1 MERETEDRS
10 VSSEDKCKSE
20 PAKEVFQEDG
30 VPQMKE
36 TSRFDGTSPKKD
48 DGSNSEPADFQ
59 RGCFESE
66 VAAQRMEGCGSE
78 VSELQMEMR
87 SLQQELGKCQIE
99 LKRVQ
104 KQLDQSL
111 RLQRST
117 ESFNHDLRR
126 QVEELSAELHER
138 KKKEKSRVEAETQ
151 TEDYGQLET
160 DYSYYYSGYYPAA
173 AEPLLN
179 TATEIQETSEMC
191 AITTETETT
200 SLQQSNEV
208 TNITDTEVVDSNNS
222 SIAAMLRATAE
233 EAVTQTGF
241 VFDESSG
248 MYYDHSTG
256 FYYDSTSQLYYDANT
271 GIYYYYDDNSGKYQF
286 HSRIE
291 LSTVQPGQSANDQEK
306 INKWKSKRTAEKLEA
321 QAKCLNLIKSQ
332 NHSGV
337 KVRPKAVKDQEEL
350 NMEKRGEKKARRS
363 RSRSRTLHSRSRSR
377 TRRSR
382 SHSRTRRSLSR
393 SRTRRSLSRSRTH
406 RSLSR
411 SRTHRSRSRSRT
423 RRSCS
428 QSRTGRSRSQSSCSR
443 SRTGR
448 SRSRSRTR
456 CSRSRSR
463 TQRSR
468 SRSRARQSRSLSR
481 TRHSQSRRPNRA
493 HSEEKKKKKKRKKRR
508 KRSHTQRDWSSNS
521 ADINSESEPE
531 EGEILQ
537 SRSKKYPSI
546 SSSSASPSPSPVTSP
561 VSYSPETDMQLMEE
575 GWPPCVRVI
584 VVRSPVLQPGNLF
597 ILTADSI
604 ATIGRE
610 KDMDHA
616 IRIPEMGVSKCHA
629 EVYFDQDHQC
639 YMLVDRGSQNGTV
652 LNGNR
657 ILQPKVR
664 CDPCPL
670 THGDEVKL
678 GETVLSFHIHMGSD
692 TCDACEPG
700 QVRAHLSY
708 RRPEEN
714 LGIVLSKEDKEL
726 QRQRQ
731 LKQIKLKYGLK
742 NSAYDGSCVLSN
754 KYKDRAENRRQ
765 TVGSEGTF
773 YRDDAPAS
781 VHVEISDKNKGHQM
795 LKRMG
800 WKSGE
805 GLGRDGGGITEPVDV
820 QVRVPQSGL
829 GCGAIFAVDEVPAGR
844 SRRQQNWEHARERF
858 QDADPDQAKTDSGDL
873 LLSDP

>member
-1 MERETEDRS
+1 MAKFQRVWSMERETDVALQMEEKS
-10 VSSEDKCKSE
+10 VSLEDKCKSE
-20 PAKEVFQEDG
+20 PAVFQEDEI
-30 VPQMKE
+30 PDPLMTE
-36 TSRFDGTSPKKD
+36 TSRFEEPSLRKD
-48 DGSNSEPADFQ
+48 DGSKAEPAVPQDICL
-59 RGCFESE
+59 GSE
-66 VAAQRMEGCGSE
+66 VAGQKMEGCGSE
-78 VSELQMEMR
+78 VSDLQMEMR

-117 ESFNHDLRR
+117 ESFNHDLRQ

-151 TEDYGQLET
+151 TEDYTQVET
-160 DYSYYYSGYYPAA
+160 DYSYYYSGYYQAA
-173 AEPLLN
+173 AEPALN
-179 TATEIQETSEMC
+179 TATEIQETSDPV
-191 AITTETETT
+191 TTETATASLPQSDDVT
-200 SLQQSNEV
+200 SMA
-208 TNITDTEVVDSNNS
+208 DTEVVVSSSS

-233 EAVTQTGF
+233 EAVSQTGF

-256 FYYDSTSQLYYDANT
+256 FYYDSSSQLYYDANT
-271 GIYYYYDDNSGKYQF
+271 GIYYCYDHNSGKYQF

-291 LSTVQPGQSANDQEK
+291 LSTVQLGQTANDQENV
-306 INKWKSKRTAEKLEA
+306 NKWKSKRTSERPEHPE
-321 QAKCLNLIKSQ
+321 SQ

-337 KVRPKAVKDQEEL
+337 KERPKAVKDQEEHS
-350 NMEKRGEKKARRS
+350 MGKKGETVTRRKGQCS
-363 RSRSRTLHSRSRSR
+363 RSKKRLSRSRSR
-377 TRRSR
+377 TR
-382 SHSRTRRSLSR
+382 L
-393 SRTRRSLSRSRTH
+393 
-406 RSLSR
+406 
-411 SRTHRSRSRSRT
+411 SRSRSRT
-423 RRSCS
+423 RL
-428 QSRTGRSRSQSSCSR
+428 
-443 SRTGR
+443 

-456 CSRSRSR
+456 LSRSRSR
-463 TQRSR
+463 TRLSR
-468 SRSRARQSRSLSR
+468 SRSRTRLSRSLSR
-481 TRHSQSRRPNRA
+481 TRLSRSRSRTRLSRSRSRTRLSRSRSRLHRQNRTR
-493 HSEEKKKKKKRKKRR
+493 SEDRKKKKKKKK
-508 KRSHTQRDWSSNS
+508 KSHSHRDWSSHTTNM
-521 ADINSESEPE
+521 DSESEPE
-531 EGEILQ
+531 EGEILP
-537 SRSKKYPSI
+537 SRATKYPSS
-546 SSSSASPSPSPVTSP
+546 SSSSASPSPPPDTSP
-561 VSYSPETDMQLMEE
+561 VSYSPERDTQPVEE

-584 VVRSPVLQPGNLF
+584 VVRSPVLEPGTLF
-597 ILTADSI
+597 ILTADNI

-629 EVYFDQDHQC
+629 EVYFDQDQQC

-714 LGIVLSKEDKEL
+714 MGVVLSKEDKEV

-742 NSAYDGSCVLSN
+742 NSAYEGGSALSN

-781 VHVEISDKNKGHQM
+781 VHVEISDRNKGRQM
-795 LKRMG
+795 LERMG

-805 GLGRDGGGITEPVDV
+805 GLGKDGGGITEPVEV

-829 GCGAIFAVDEVPAGR
+829 GCGAIFQVDEVPAGR

-858 QDADPDQAKTDSGDL
+858 QHADLSNDKPDAGDV

>member
-1 MERETEDRS
+1 MERQSEEKS
-10 VSSEDKCKSE
+10 VSLEDKCKSE
-20 PAKEVFQEDG
+20 PDVFQEDG
-30 VPQMKE
+30 EGSIRFEEMSQKKE
-36 TSRFDGTSPKKD
+36 

-59 RGCFESE
+59 GGCLESE
-66 VAAQRMEGCGSE
+66 VVAQKMKGCGAE

-151 TEDYGQLET
+151 TEDYTQFET
-160 DYSYYYSGYYPAA
+160 DYSYYYSGYYQAA
-173 AEPLLN
+173 AEPSLN
-179 TATEIQETSEMC
+179 TGTEVQENSEVY
-191 AITTETETT
+191 AVTTETETT
-200 SLQQSNEV
+200 SLQQSDGVN
-208 TNITDTEVVDSNNS
+208 NMTDTEN
-222 SIAAMLRATAE
+222 
-233 EAVTQTGF
+233 
-241 VFDESSG
+241 
-248 MYYDHSTG
+248 
-256 FYYDSTSQLYYDANT
+256 SQLYYDANT
-271 GIYYYYDDNSGKYQF
+271 GIYYYYDDTSGKYQF

-291 LSTVQPGQSANDQEK
+291 LSTVQADQSDQVK
-306 INKWKSKRTAEKLEA
+306 INKWKSKRIAEKQEA
-321 QAKCLNLIKSQ
+321 MAKCLSIIKSQQ

-337 KVRPKAVKDQEEL
+337 KVRPKAEKDQEEL
-350 NMEKRGEKKARRS
+350 NIEKRGEKK
-363 RSRSRTLHSRSRSR
+363 

-382 SHSRTRRSLSR
+382 
-393 SRTRRSLSRSRTH
+393 
-406 RSLSR
+406 SR

-423 RRSCS
+423 RHSRSRS
-428 QSRTGRSRSQSSCSR
+428 RTRRSRSRTRRSRSRSRTRRSRSRSRTRLSRSRSRTRRSRSRSNRSWRSRSGSRTRRSRSRSRTGRSRSQS
-443 SRTGR
+443 
-448 SRSRSRTR
+448 RTR
-456 CSRSRSR
+456 CSRSPSR
-463 TQRSR
+463 TRQSR
-468 SRSRARQSRSLSR
+468 SRSK
-481 TRHSQSRRPNRA
+481 TRHSQSRSRLHRSNRA
-493 HSEEKKKKKKRKKRR
+493 HSEERKKNKKRKKH
-508 KRSHTQRDWSSNS
+508 KKQSHTDQRSNS
-521 ADINSESEPE
+521 ADINSQSEPE

-537 SRSKKYPSI
+537 SKTKKYPSP
-546 SSSSASPSPSPVTSP
+546 SSSSASSSSPPVTSP
-561 VSYSPETDMQLMEE
+561 VTYSPETDMQLMEE

-584 VVRSPVLQPGNLF
+584 VVRSPVLQPGTLF

-629 EVYFDQDHQC
+629 EVYFDQDQQC

-678 GETVLSFHIHMGSD
+678 GETVLSFHIHTGSD

-700 QVRAHLSY
+700 QVLAHLSY

-714 LGIVLSKEDKEL
+714 TGVVLSKEDKEL

-742 NSAYDGSCVLSN
+742 NSSYDGGCVSSN

-781 VHVEISDKNKGHQM
+781 VD
-795 LKRMG
+795 
-800 WKSGE
+800 
-805 GLGRDGGGITEPVDV
+805 
-820 QVRVPQSGL
+820 VRVRAPQSGL
-829 GCGAIFAVDEVPAGR
+829 GCGTTFSVDQVPTGR
-844 SRRQQNWEHARERF
+844 SKRQQNWENARERF
-858 QDADPDQAKTDSGDL
+858 NHADPDQAKSDSGDVL
-873 LLSDP
+873 IE

>member
-1 MERETEDRS
+1 MERETDVALQMEEKS
-10 VSSEDKCKSE
+10 VSLEDKCKSE
-20 PAKEVFQEDG
+20 PAVFQEDEI
-30 VPQMKE
+30 PDPLMTE
-36 TSRFDGTSPKKD
+36 TSRFEEPSLRKD
-48 DGSNSEPADFQ
+48 DGSKAEPAVPQDICL
-59 RGCFESE
+59 GSE
-66 VAAQRMEGCGSE
+66 VAGQKMEGCGSE
-78 VSELQMEMR
+78 VSDLQMEMR

-117 ESFNHDLRR
+117 ESFNHDLRQ

-151 TEDYGQLET
+151 TEDYTQVET
-160 DYSYYYSGYYPAA
+160 DYSYYYSGYYQAA
-173 AEPLLN
+173 AEPALN
-179 TATEIQETSEMC
+179 TATEIQETSDPV
-191 AITTETETT
+191 TTETATASLPQSDDVT
-200 SLQQSNEV
+200 SMA
-208 TNITDTEVVDSNNS
+208 DTEVVVSSSS

-233 EAVTQTGF
+233 EAVSQTGF

-256 FYYDSTSQLYYDANT
+256 FYYDSSSQLYYDANT
-271 GIYYYYDDNSGKYQF
+271 GIYYCYDHNSGKYQF

-291 LSTVQPGQSANDQEK
+291 LSTVQLGQTANDQENV
-306 INKWKSKRTAEKLEA
+306 NKWKSKRTSERPEHPE
-321 QAKCLNLIKSQ
+321 SQ

-337 KVRPKAVKDQEEL
+337 KERPKAVKDQEEHS
-350 NMEKRGEKKARRS
+350 MGKK
-363 RSRSRTLHSRSRSR
+363 
-377 TRRSR
+377 
-382 SHSRTRRSLSR
+382 
-393 SRTRRSLSRSRTH
+393 
-406 RSLSR
+406 
-411 SRTHRSRSRSRT
+411 
-423 RRSCS
+423 
-428 QSRTGRSRSQSSCSR
+428 
-443 SRTGR
+443 
-448 SRSRSRTR
+448 
-456 CSRSRSR
+456 
-463 TQRSR
+463 
-468 SRSRARQSRSLSR
+468 
-481 TRHSQSRRPNRA
+481 
-493 HSEEKKKKKKRKKRR
+493 
-508 KRSHTQRDWSSNS
+508 D
-521 ADINSESEPE
+521 
-531 EGEILQ
+531 
-537 SRSKKYPSI
+537 
-546 SSSSASPSPSPVTSP
+546 TSP
-561 VSYSPETDMQLMEE
+561 VSYSPERDTQPVEE

-584 VVRSPVLQPGNLF
+584 VVRSPVLEPGTLF
-597 ILTADSI
+597 ILTADNI

-629 EVYFDQDHQC
+629 EVYFDQDQQC

-714 LGIVLSKEDKEL
+714 MGVVLSKEDKEV

-742 NSAYDGSCVLSN
+742 NSAYEGGSALSN

-781 VHVEISDKNKGHQM
+781 VHVEISDRNKGRQM
-795 LKRMG
+795 LERMG

-805 GLGRDGGGITEPVDV
+805 GLGKDGGGITEPVEV

-829 GCGAIFAVDEVPAGR
+829 GCGAIFQVDEVPAGR

-858 QDADPDQAKTDSGDL
+858 QHADLSNDKPDAGDV

>member
-1 MERETEDRS
+1 MERETDIVQQTEEKS
-10 VSSEDKCKSE
+10 VSLEDGCKSE
-20 PAKEVFQEDG
+20 PTVFKEDEI
-30 VPQMKE
+30 PIPETKE
-36 TSRFDGTSPKKD
+36 TSMGTKMKND
-48 DGSNSEPADFQ
+48 EVINSELAVLQDVCL
-59 RGCFESE
+59 GSE
-66 VAAQRMEGCGSE
+66 VSGQKMEGCGFE
-78 VSELQMEMR
+78 VSSLQFEMR
-87 SLQQELGKCQIE
+87 NLQQELGKCQIE

-117 ESFNHDLRR
+117 ESFNHDLRQ

-138 KKKEKSRVEAETQ
+138 KKKEKSRVEVETQ
-151 TEDYGQLET
+151 TDEYTQIET
-160 DYSYYYSGYYPAA
+160 DYSYYYSGYYQAA
-173 AEPLLN
+173 AEPMLN
-179 TATEIQETSEMC
+179 AHTEIQETSDMY
-191 AITTETETT
+191 AVTTEAAPASEQE
-200 SLQQSNEV
+200 SDQLANMA
-208 TNITDTEVVDSNNS
+208 DTEVVDSSSS

-256 FYYDSTSQLYYDANT
+256 FYYDSSSQLYYDANT
-271 GIYYYYDDNSGKYQF
+271 GIYYFYDHSSGKYEF

-291 LSTVQPGQSANDQEK
+291 LSTVPLGQTDNDQENV
-306 INKWKSKRTAEKLEA
+306 NKWKSKRAAEKPENPEA
-321 QAKCLNLIKSQ
+321 Q
-332 NHSGV
+332 NHRGV
-337 KVRPKAVKDQEEL
+337 KEKPKIVKDQEEHG
-350 NMEKRGEKKARRS
+350 MGKKGEMVTRKKGRRS
-363 RSRSRTLHSRSRSR
+363 RSRTRQSRSRSR
-377 TRRSR
+377 TR
-382 SHSRTRRSLSR
+382 L
-393 SRTRRSLSRSRTH
+393 
-406 RSLSR
+406 
-411 SRTHRSRSRSRT
+411 SRSRSRT
-423 RRSCS
+423 RL
-428 QSRTGRSRSQSSCSR
+428 
-443 SRTGR
+443 

-456 CSRSRSR
+456 MSRSRSR
-463 TQRSR
+463 TRLSRSGSRTRRSR
-468 SRSRARQSRSLSR
+468 SRTKLHRRNR
-481 TRHSQSRRPNRA
+481 TR
-493 HSEEKKKKKKRKKRR
+493 SEDRKKKKKRKK
-508 KRSHTQRDWSSNS
+508 KAKKSSHSHRELSSHAANM
-521 ADINSESEPE
+521 DNESEPE

-537 SRSKKYPSI
+537 SRAKNGHSSSSLSS
-546 SSSSASPSPSPVTSP
+546 SSSSASLSPPPVASPASN
-561 VSYSPETDMQLMEE
+561 SPERDMQQVEE

-584 VVRSPVLQPGNLF
+584 VVRSPVLEPGTLF

-629 EVYFDQDHQC
+629 EVYFDQDQQC

-700 QVRAHLSY
+700 QVRAHISF

-714 LGIVLSKEDKEL
+714 TGTVLSKEDKEA
-726 QRQRQ
+726 QRLRQ

-742 NSAYDGSCVLSN
+742 NSAYEGGGASSN
-754 KYKDRAENRRQ
+754 RYKDRAENRRQ

-773 YRDDAPAS
+773 YREDAPAS
-781 VHVEISDKNKGHQM
+781 VHVEISDKNKGRQM
-795 LKRMG
+795 LERMG

-805 GLGRDGGGITEPVDV
+805 GLGKDRGGITEPVEV
-820 QVRVPQSGL
+820 QVREPQSGL
-829 GCGAIFAVDEVPAGR
+829 GCGAIFAVDQVPAGR
-844 SRRQQNWEHARERF
+844 TRRQQNWEHARERF
-858 QDADPDQAKTDSGDL
+858 AHADPSHDKPESGDTPL
-873 LLSDP
+873 TDP

>member
-1 MERETEDRS
+1 MEKETNIAPQMEEKS
-10 VSSEDKCKSE
+10 VSLEDKRKSE
-20 PAKEVFQEDG
+20 PAVFQEDEIP
-30 VPQMKE
+30 VAQMKE
-36 TSRFDGTSPKKD
+36 VSRFDGTSLA
-48 DGSNSEPADFQ
+48 SQSEPAVLQ
-59 RGCFESE
+59 EACLGSE
-66 VAAQRMEGCGSE
+66 VAGQKMEGCGSE
-78 VSELQMEMR
+78 VSGLQMEMR
-87 SLQQELGKCQIE
+87 SLQQELWKCQIE

-117 ESFNHDLRR
+117 ESFNHDLRQ

-151 TEDYGQLET
+151 TEDYTQFET
-160 DYSYYYSGYYPAA
+160 DYSYYYSGYYQAA
-173 AEPLLN
+173 AEPEYN
-179 TATEIQETSEMC
+179 TATESQETYEMYP
-191 AITTETETT
+191 ITTETE

-208 TNITDTEVVDSNNS
+208 TNMADTEVVDSSSS

-256 FYYDSTSQLYYDANT
+256 FYYDSSSQLYYDANT
-271 GIYYYYDDNSGKYQF
+271 GIYYCYDHTSGKYQF

-291 LSTVQPGQSANDQEK
+291 LSTVQQGQTANDQENV
-306 INKWKSKRTAEKLEA
+306 NKWKSKRSTEKQDA

-332 NHSGV
+332 NHTGV
-337 KVRPKAVKDQEEL
+337 KEKQKAVKDQEE
-350 NMEKRGEKKARRS
+350 
-363 RSRSRTLHSRSRSR
+363 H
-377 TRRSR
+377 
-382 SHSRTRRSLSR
+382 
-393 SRTRRSLSRSRTH
+393 
-406 RSLSR
+406 
-411 SRTHRSRSRSRT
+411 
-423 RRSCS
+423 C
-428 QSRTGRSRSQSSCSR
+428 TGRKEQDSPVSFTVQDTSV
-443 SRTGR
+443 TFGEQD
-448 SRSRSRTR
+448 TPV
-456 CSRSRSR
+456 
-463 TQRSR
+463 TFGEQDTPVTFGE
-468 SRSRARQSRSLSR
+468 QN
-481 TRHSQSRRPNRA
+481 TPVTF
-493 HSEEKKKKKKRKKRR
+493 EEQNTPVSFEKPDTPVSFEKPDTPVSFEKPDTSVSFEKPDTSVSFEKPDTAVSKKKKKRRKK
-508 KRSHTQRDWSSNS
+508 KKQSHTHRDWDSYT
-521 ADINSESEPE
+521 AMDGESELE

-537 SRSKKYPSI
+537 SRAKKYPSP
-546 SSSSASPSPSPVTSP
+546 SSSSASPSPPPVTSP
-561 VSYSPETDMQLMEE
+561 VSYSPERDMQPVEE

-584 VVRSPVLQPGNLF
+584 VVRSPVLQPGTLF
-597 ILTADSI
+597 ILTSDST

-616 IRIPEMGVSKCHA
+616 IRIPEIGVSKCHA
-629 EVYFDQDHQC
+629 EVYFDQDQQC

-714 LGIVLSKEDKEL
+714 MAIVLSKEDKEL
-726 QRQRQ
+726 QRQRE
-731 LKQIKLKYGLK
+731 LKQMKLKYGLK
-742 NSAYDGSCVLSN
+742 NSAYEGGSVLS

-781 VHVEISDKNKGHQM
+781 VHVEISDKNKGRQM
-795 LKRMG
+795 LERMG

-805 GLGRDGGGITEPVDV
+805 GLGKDGGGITEPVDV

-829 GCGAIFAVDEVPAGR
+829 GCGAIFPVDEVPAGR
-844 SRRQQNWEHARERF
+844 SRRQQNWDHARERF
-858 QDADPDQAKTDSGDL
+858 QHADLSQDKTDSGDI

>member
-1 MERETEDRS
+1 METETDIAPQTDGKS
-10 VSSEDKCKSE
+10 VSLGDKCKSE
-20 PAKEVFQEDG
+20 PAVFQEDEIL
-30 VPQMKE
+30 VAQMKE
-36 TSRFDGTSPKKD
+36 TSRFKGTSLKMDAGLKA
-48 DGSNSEPADFQ
+48 EPAVLQ
-59 RGCFESE
+59 ERGSE
-66 VAAQRMEGCGSE
+66 VAGPKTEGCGSE
-78 VSELQMEMR
+78 VSGLQMEMR

-117 ESFNHDLRR
+117 ESFNHDLRQ

-138 KKKEKSRVEAETQ
+138 KKKEKSRVEVETQ
-151 TEDYGQLET
+151 TEDYTQVET
-160 DYSYYYSGYYPAA
+160 DYSYYYSGYYQA
-173 AEPLLN
+173 AEEYALN
-179 TATEIQETSEMC
+179 TATEIPETAEMYP
-191 AITTETETT
+191 ATTETAPA
-200 SLQQSNEV
+200 SLQQSDEM
-208 TNITDTEVVDSNNS
+208 TNTVDTEVVVSSSS

-233 EAVTQTGF
+233 EAVSQTGF

-256 FYYDSTSQLYYDANT
+256 FYYDSSSQLYYDANT
-271 GIYYYYDDNSGKYQF
+271 GIYYCYDHTSGKYQF

-291 LSTVQPGQSANDQEK
+291 LSTVQPGQTANDKESV
-306 INKWKSKRTAEKLEA
+306 NKRKSKRTLERPEHPEA
-321 QAKCLNLIKSQ
+321 Q
-332 NHSGV
+332 NHGGV
-337 KVRPKAVKDQEEL
+337 KERPKSVKDQEPQS
-350 NMEKRGEKKARRS
+350 MGKRGETITQRKGQHSLSQTRLS
-363 RSRSRTLHSRSRSR
+363 RSRSRTRLSRSRSRTRLSRSRSRTRLSRSRSRTRLSRSRSRTRVSRSRSRTRLSRSRSRTRLSRSRSRTRLSRSRSRTRLSRSRSRTRLSRSRSRTRSLSR

-382 SHSRTRRSLSR
+382 SHSKLQRLNRTR
-393 SRTRRSLSRSRTH
+393 
-406 RSLSR
+406 
-411 SRTHRSRSRSRT
+411 
-423 RRSCS
+423 
-428 QSRTGRSRSQSSCSR
+428 
-443 SRTGR
+443 
-448 SRSRSRTR
+448 
-456 CSRSRSR
+456 
-463 TQRSR
+463 
-468 SRSRARQSRSLSR
+468 
-481 TRHSQSRRPNRA
+481 
-493 HSEEKKKKKKRKKRR
+493 SEDSKKKKKKRKKK
-508 KRSHTQRDWSSNS
+508 KRESHSHRDWSSHS
-521 ADINSESEPE
+521 ANMGSESEPE

-537 SRSKKYPSI
+537 SRTKKYPSP
-546 SSSSASPSPSPVTSP
+546 SSSSASLSPNPVTSP
-561 VSYSPETDMQLMEE
+561 VSYSPERDTQPME

-584 VVRSPVLQPGNLF
+584 VVRSPVLQPGTLF

-616 IRIPEMGVSKCHA
+616 IRIPEMGVSKCHV
-629 EVYFDQDHQC
+629 EVYFDQDQQC

-664 CDPCPL
+664 SDPCPL

-714 LGIVLSKEDKEL
+714 MGVVLSKEDKEV

-731 LKQIKLKYGLK
+731 LRQIKLKYGLK
-742 NSAYDGSCVLSN
+742 NSAYEGGCVSSN

-781 VHVEISDKNKGHQM
+781 VHVEISDRNKGRQM
-795 LKRMG
+795 LERMG

-805 GLGRDGGGITEPVDV
+805 GLGRDGGGITEPVEV

-829 GCGAIFAVDEVPAGR
+829 GCGAIFPVDEVPAGR

-858 QDADPDQAKTDSGDL
+858 QHADLGHDEPDSGDVL
-873 LLSDP
+873 PSDP